1 MRSRKAFLPFALG
14 ATIVVAG
21 CATTPSGNSVVSAP
35 PADEES
41 HTIAAHAVAPTAAY
55 APKRAT
61 SDAAS
66 LNIYKQH
73 AAKRIAA
80 VTPERQADSLPPI
93 LKSVVVLDISVD
105 RDGNPV
111 HVAVRRSNGYKDF
124 ERAAVESVKRAG
136 PLPAPSPAVLGGH
149 TMVSYT
155 ETWLFR
161 PDGRYQIR
169 SIAEEQDLSGG
180 IATAAKKR

>member
-1 MRSRKAFLPFALG
+1 MRSRKVLLPLALG
-14 ATIVVAG
+14 ATIVAAG
-21 CATTPSGNSVVSAP
+21 CATTPPSDSVVAAP
-35 PADEES
+35 PAAEES
-41 HTIAAHAVAPTAAY
+41 QSSAARAVAPTALY
-55 APKRAT
+55 APKRIA

-66 LNIYKQH
+66 LSTYKQH

-80 VTPERQADSLPPI
+80 LTPEGQADSLPPI

-111 HVAVRRSNGYKDF
+111 HVAVRRSNGYKDL

-136 PLPAPSPAVLGGH
+136 PLPAPSSAVLGGH
-149 TMVSYT
+149 TTVSYT

-180 IATAAKKR
+180 LGPTAKKR

>member
-1 MRSRKAFLPFALG
+1 MRSRKLALPLALG

-21 CATTPSGNSVVSAP
+21 CATTEQPSASAP
-35 PADEES
+35 QSEES
-41 HTIAAHAVAPTAAY
+41 TAIASQAIGPSAAY
-55 APKRAT
+55 APKRIT

-66 LNIYKQH
+66 LNVYKQH
-73 AAKRIAA
+73 AAKRIAGA
-80 VTPERQADSLPPI
+80 SPERQADSLPPI

-111 HVAVRRSNGYKDF
+111 HVSVRRSNGYKDL

-136 PLPAPSPAVLGGH
+136 QLPAPSPAVLAGH
-149 TMVSYT
+149 ATVSYT

-169 SIAEEQDLSGG
+169 SIADEQDLSGG
-180 IATAAKKR
+180 VVPTAKKR

>member
-1 MRSRKAFLPFALG
+1 MRSRKVVLPFALG
-14 ATIVVAG
+14 ATIVAAG
-21 CATTPSGNSVVSAP
+21 CATNQEPSASGAQHEEPQAIASQAVTP
-35 PADEES
+35 
-41 HTIAAHAVAPTAAY
+41 PTAY
-55 APKRAT
+55 APKRIT

-66 LNIYKQH
+66 LNAYKQH
-73 AAKRIAA
+73 AAKRIASA
-80 VTPERQADSLPPI
+80 NPERQADSLPPI

-111 HVAVRRSNGYKDF
+111 HVSVRRSNGYKDL

-136 PLPAPSPAVLGGH
+136 SLPAPSAAVLAGH
-149 TMVSYT
+149 PTVSYT

-169 SIAEEQDLSGG
+169 SIADEQDLSGG
-180 IATAAKKR
+180 GMSATAKKR

>member
-1 MRSRKAFLPFALG
+1 MRSRKLALPFALG

-21 CATTPSGNSVVSAP
+21 CATSQQPSASAPHSEESPAIASQAITPS
-35 PADEES
+35 
-41 HTIAAHAVAPTAAY
+41 AAY
-55 APKRAT
+55 APKRT

-66 LNIYKQH
+66 LDIYKQH

-80 VTPERQADSLPPI
+80 ASPERQADSLPPI

-111 HVAVRRSNGYKDF
+111 HVSVRRSNGYKDL

-136 PLPAPSPAVLGGH
+136 PLPAPSSAVLAGH
-149 TMVSYT
+149 MTVSYT

-169 SIAEEQDLSGG
+169 SIADEQDLSGG
-180 IATAAKKR
+180 RAPTAKKR